1 MSEPPKRRPFT
12 TSPKSR
18 PSSPQSI
25 VQPTQIIIQPTPKR
39 RPFTTSPSP
48 PKSRSSPP
56 QSIVQPTPKRRPFT
70 TSPSPPK
77 SRPSP
82 PQSIVQPTP
91 EFSLQPPQSIVDGR
105 DYSLLP
111 KQRQGTPP
119 PQSIVQPTPEF
130 SLQPPQSIV
139 DGRDL
144 EKTIF
149 IIVACHGRLSTTD
162 VRTSC
167 YPTFKPNLVKCNIRN
182 LQKKTIAKLGCK
194 PLLSN
199 QLPRHTPNS
208 KRLLGDMYSPRDLPY
223 DPDDIKDYVAKLSKL
238 EKDELYK
245 KTIDKTTC
253 SKHNPCDPIQLSK
266 DIIDDYVHNNR
277 NLSKTHPT
285 KPGIIQQY
293 HRGVY
298 LTTHITPGCYPSSFD
313 KDYANNTISCDIQQ
327 DKEQY
332 WESIYDRDDEH
343 ATGII
348 VSFMIGSEMM
358 YYDLYEISD
367 HIRLISDLLPHVRK
381 PQITR
386 DVRKPQ
392 ITRDVRK
399 PQITRDVTNP
409 QISDPHFR
417 ELLIALDKSKKGNVN
432 YNQLKNITTS
442 DIFNIV
448 KSVQDILDKDNVVF
462 IDFACKG
469 VSCYG
474 RDVEKEEV
482 EETLRDTGLFDET
495 KMGYGGYHK
504 NKYKSRKYKSKKYK
518 SRKYKSRKY
527 KSRKYK
533 SRKYKS
539 RKYKSKKI

>member
-1 MSEPPKRRPFT
+1 MSEP
-12 TSPKSR
+12 
-18 PSSPQSI
+18 
-25 VQPTQIIIQPTPKR
+25 PKR

-48 PKSRSSPP
+48 PKSRPSSP

-82 PQSIVQPTP
+82 PQSIVDGRDYSLLPKQRQGTPPPQSIVQPTQ
-91 EFSLQPPQSIVDGR
+91 SIVQPPQSIVDGR

-149 IIVACHGRLSTTD
+149 IIVACHGRLSTTN
-162 VRTSC
+162 VKTN
-167 YPTFKPNLVKCNIRN
+167 TLGHLGFKPNLVKCNIRN
-182 LQKKTIAKLGCK
+182 LQKKTIAKPGC
-194 PLLSN
+194 PTLSSFK
-199 QLPRHTPNS
+199 LPRNTPNS

-223 DPDDIKDYVAKLSKL
+223 DLDDIEDYIATLSKL
-238 EKDELYK
+238 EKDELSK
-245 KTIDKTTC
+245 KTIDKHTC
-253 SKHNPCDPIQLSK
+253 SEHNPSDPIRLSK
-266 DIIDDYVHNNR
+266 DIIDDYIHNNR

-293 HRGVY
+293 HRGEY
-298 LTTHITPGCYPSSFD
+298 LTARITPAYYHWITNGYD
-313 KDYANNTISCDIQQ
+313 KDYANNAISCDIHQ

-332 WESIYDRDDEH
+332 WESIYSRDAKH

-367 HIRLISDLLPHVRK
+367 HTRLITDLLPHVTK
-381 PQITR
+381 PQFR
-386 DVRKPQ
+386 DPQ
-392 ITRDVRK
+392 
-399 PQITRDVTNP
+399 
-409 QISDPHFR
+409 FM
-417 ELLIALDKSKKGNVN
+417 ELLTALDKVKNNPLKK
-432 YNQLKNITTS
+432 ITTS
-442 DIFNIV
+442 YIFNIV

-462 IDFACKG
+462 IDFACKTI
-469 VSCYG
+469 S
-474 RDVEKEEV
+474 DVKKEEV
-482 EETLRDTGLFDET
+482 ENTKEVLKNTGLFDET

-504 NKYKSRKYKSKKYK
+504 NKSKSRKYK